1 MKAYNRCLVP
11 FSTFVIV
18 LINWTPASRPSDF
31 VNYSTYNYR
40 LNWTPLGP
48 ITITIYNRYNFLKC
62 DWCISCFIFHL
73 SFCTVVIGQLAVI
86 GQASKQTLKLFFTR
100 IRHLSIGKHVRKKS
114 AYTLFKNKNEKKN
127 DKIPNWTD
135 SHRLTG
141 SVFVVGLKTSLTV

>member
-1 MKAYNRCLVP
+1 MGQLNQGTINTSCLCKWTERS
-11 FSTFVIV
+11 FLNFCHSFDR
-18 LINWTPASRPSDF
+18 TPASRPSDF

-48 ITITIYNRYNFLKC
+48 ITITIYNRYHFLKC

-127 DKIPNWTD
+127 DKLPN
-135 SHRLTG
+135 
-141 SVFVVGLKTSLTV
+141 